1 MRNWMMASAFVALA
15 FGLDGAA
22 VAQPS
27 QTPPAQ
33 ITGATPSQPP
43 AQPQTP
49 ARPGIIERIVTP
61 PPSAQETPGQ
71 RDTRILV
78 EEEEDESR
86 WVTQQQVARIVLY
99 DAANRRGPQVG
110 ITRDTPDLAQR
121 NFANVASAVRVYYGT
136 WELCSEPNY
145 GGECRR
151 FSSHANVNRFGIGNP
166 VTDASLEAESFS
178 DTVASI
184 RLVRAAGRRRD

>member
-1 MRNWMMASAFVALA
+1 MQNWMMAGAVVALA
-15 FGLDGAA
+15 FGLGGVA

-33 ITGATPSQPP
+33 TTGATPSQP
-43 AQPQTP
+43 P

-78 EEEEDESR
+78 DEEEDESR

-110 ITRDTPDLAQR
+110 ITRDTPDLGQR

-166 VTDASLEAESFS
+166 VTDASLETESFS

-184 RLVRAAGRRRD
+184 RLVRAAGRRRN